1 MLAVTPICWNHYF
14 LWTLPAALFLI
25 HRPRLLLTA
34 AVLSLAITLCPPARA
49 AGGHMIM
56 ALGLFGLVVH
66 DVGAEAIPE
75 EFRFEKQESPAEDGF
90 DASSKEI

>member
-34 AVLSLAITLCPPARA
+34 AVLSLAFTLWPPARA
-49 AGGHMIM
+49 AGGHMVM

-66 DVGAEAIPE
+66 DLDHAETGPSLQTG
-75 EFRFEKQESPAEDGF
+75 R
-90 DASSKEI
+90 